1 MQELPLREKIHFSLK
16 VLASVRVHD
25 SYEDIVKLIEKHR
38 QEVLDKNH
46 LNIPNA
52 VLRTPE
58 ILLFIKYICHHKLQ
72 LGESVPNYF
81 SLNIKK
87 PIKSEITV
95 AIREELVKQKNIA
108 RSLEVTQSEV
118 SRYPLTS

>member
-46 LNIPNA
+46 KYTQRSLA
-52 VLRTPE
+52 TSE
-58 ILLFIKYICHHKLQ
+58 ILCL
-72 LGESVPNYF
+72 
-81 SLNIKK
+81 LN
-87 PIKSEITV
+87 TFV
-95 AIREELVKQKNIA
+95 F
-108 RSLEVTQSEV
+108 
-118 SRYPLTS
+118 TSYSWEKMSQTTFH